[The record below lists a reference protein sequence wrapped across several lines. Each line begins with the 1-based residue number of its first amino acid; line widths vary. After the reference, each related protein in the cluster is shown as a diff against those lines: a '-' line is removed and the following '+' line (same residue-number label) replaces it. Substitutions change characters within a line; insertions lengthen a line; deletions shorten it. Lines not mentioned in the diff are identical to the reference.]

1 MNSST
6 AKPSVPVVDDRPRF
20 HRLDVAAV
28 SLVIHLLAL
37 ALPLAL
43 LQIYDRIL
51 PSQSYGTAVFLVL
64 GVGIAIIL
72 EVILRYGRTALFAH
86 IAAQYESET
95 TTRIFDRLLKADI
108 NVVEGM
114 GTANV
119 IDGIRSVAQVRDQ
132 WSGNAAVALY
142 EVPFIA
148 VYIGLVAYIGGWLA
162 VIPLTLF
169 AVALG
174 MTLLVKAAT
183 ERTLGNV
190 EAADSRRRNLLWASF
205 AGLSEVKSR
214 GAEPGLSRNYAVMN
228 ARYMEASARLEML
241 VAWVR
246 ENAAL
251 LGQLSTVL
259 IVIFGAIDVMKGELS
274 TGGLTACTLLAGRSI
289 GPAMLGLGYLARL
302 AQAREAQAKVQHLL
316 ELPVGDAVLYPQK
329 RDETG
334 ASLIVTQ
341 GCIELLRENNPDL
354 TINIASGELVHLDA
368 ADAAL
373 ASKLLAMVAGTG
385 RQQGLEVRLDGHS
398 VLEYSAVSLRHSV
411 SLVPRHP
418 ALVAGSILNNLTLFD
433 PRYNER
439 ARDYAEAL
447 GLLPFLGR
455 LRSGALTEIGA
466 LGAEQ
471 FDEGV
476 YQRIALIRAL
486 VREPKILL
494 LDHAGSGLDLDGQKR
509 LAALLQNMA
518 GRPTVLVASNKPIM
532 IGACDR
538 SIHIGRSHP
547 HAG

>member
-1 MNSST
+1 MNCST
-6 AKPSVPVVDDRPRF
+6 PGPTVPVADDRPRV
-20 HRLDVAAV
+20 HRLDAAAV

-51 PSQSYGTAVFLVL
+51 PSQSYGTAVFLVV

-72 EVILRYGRTALFAH
+72 EAILRYGRTALFAH

-114 GTANV
+114 GTASV
-119 IDGIRSVAQVRDQ
+119 IDGIRSVAQVRDLS
-132 WSGNAAVALY
+132 SGNAAVALY

-148 VYIGLVAYIGGWLA
+148 IYIGLVAYIGGWLA
-162 VIPLTLF
+162 LIPLGLF
-169 AVALG
+169 GVAVG
-174 MTLLVKAAT
+174 MTLLVKTAT
-183 ERTLGNV
+183 ERTLSRA
-190 EAADSRRRNLLWASF
+190 EAADIRRRNLLWASF
-205 AGLSEVKSR
+205 AGLPEVKSR
-214 GAEPGLSRNYAVMN
+214 GAEPGLSRNYTGIN
-228 ARYMEASARLEML
+228 ARYMAASARLEML
-241 VAWVR
+241 IAWVR

-259 IVIFGAIDVMKGELS
+259 IVIFGSIDVMNGELS
-274 TGGLTACTLLAGRSI
+274 TGALTACTLLAGRSI
-289 GPAMLGLGYLARL
+289 GPAMLGLGYFARQ
-302 AQAREAQAKVQHLL
+302 AQAREAQAKVHRLL
-316 ELPVGDAVLYPQK
+316 ELPVGDAARYRQAPDQP
-329 RDETG
+329 T

-341 GCIELLRENNPDL
+341 GCIELLRDSNPDL

-385 RQQGLEVRLDGHS
+385 LQQGLEVRLDGHS
-398 VLEYSAVSLRHSV
+398 VREYSAANLRQSV

-433 PRYNER
+433 PRYNEL
-439 ARDYAEAL
+439 AREYAEAL

-455 LRSGALTEIGA
+455 LRSGALTEIGT

-471 FDEGV
+471 FDEGF

-486 VREPKILL
+486 VRQPRILL

-509 LAALLQNMA
+509 LAMLLQNMA
-518 GRPTVLVASNKPIM
+518 ARPTVLVASNKPIM

-538 SIHIGRSHP
+538 SIRIGRSDP
-547 HAG
+547 HAN